1 VTPVAPAVSFA
12 LRVSVLVTACSGV
25 AALAV
30 TGLLPTV
37 AAAVA
42 VLLMCAAAA
51 AADRLPPAQSLTGR
65 RAAAGSVIAA
75 GGLLALQFRGHP
87 GSFLDLSEALAELGR
102 SIAPLMVG
110 VLIAQFLLAD
120 RVRDLLVALVHSCMT
135 FLLALG
141 MAPRPAVILLLV
153 VAWPAVVTACHEAHA
168 ARRRVRADLVVRPE
182 RSEGASQR
190 PPHAQLVSLA
200 AVSAMVAVLV
210 VAITPPPAGIA
221 HRNRFGRQAAGSL
234 AGAPDRSA
242 SAYSSGTLDLRAR
255 GTLPDTPIAVVPAQS
270 PVLWRGVVLSHYD
283 GVAWRSR
290 VDGGWTDA
298 NPGATPQPVRR
309 DRVRLRS
316 GFAGVLLAPGR
327 PVDIAVDG
335 RVVPVPGGYELRE
348 PEGGSY
354 PSAYTVTSAVTAPT
368 AEALRAASG
377 PDPELG
383 ETVLPALPAR
393 VTHLSRNLTRGAA
406 TRYDAV
412 ASVERYLGEHATYR
426 LDSPVPP
433 PGQDAVDHFLFE
445 ARTGFCEQFASAE
458 AVLLRAAG
466 IPARLVTGFS
476 GGTPSGGTREVR
488 AQNAHAW
495 VEVWYPG
502 VGWVASDP
510 TAGAALAGAS
520 GSLLTRVDQFLRS
533 VQQHAG
539 RSLLIGA
546 LLALL
551 AAGLVWARRRREP
564 TGVPAIAPRVAS
576 PVIAAFARLE
586 SALDRAGAPR
596 APAESLGELAHRL
609 PADPPLAGALAVLE
623 LVCYSGRAPTVSAVQ
638 DAARA
643 IDDATAGLLAGQPR

>member
-12 LRVSVLVTACSGV
+12 LRLSVLVTACSGV

-30 TGLLPTV
+30 TGLFPAV

-42 VLLMCAAAA
+42 VLLMCAAAV
-51 AADRLPPAQSLTGR
+51 AADRLPPAQSLIGR
-65 RAAAGSVIAA
+65 RAAAGIVIAA

-87 GSFLDLSEALAELGR
+87 GSFLDLSAALVELGR

-141 MAPRPAVILLLV
+141 MASRPAVILLLV

-168 ARRRVRADLVVRPE
+168 ARRRVRADLVVRAE
-182 RSEGASQR
+182 RSDGSSQR
-190 PPHAQLVSLA
+190 PPYSQLVTLA
-200 AVSAMVAVLV
+200 AVSAVVAVLA

-221 HRNRFGRQAAGSL
+221 NRNRFGRHAAGSIT
-234 AGAPDRSA
+234 GAPDRSA

-255 GTLPDTPIAVVPAQS
+255 GTLPDTPIAEVPANS
-270 PVLWRGVVLSHYD
+270 PLLWRGVVLSHYD

-298 NPGATPQPVRR
+298 NPAASQPVRR
-309 DRVRLRS
+309 DRVRLLR

-327 PVDIAVDG
+327 PVDVAVDG

-354 PSAYTVTSAVTAPT
+354 PGAYTVTSAVTDPS
-368 AEALRAASG
+368 AEVLRAASG
-377 PDPELG
+377 SDPELD
-383 ETVLPALPAR
+383 ETALPTLPAR
-393 VTHLSRNLTRGAA
+393 VTHLSRTLTGGAA

-412 ASVERYLGEHATYR
+412 ASVERYLGQHATYR

-476 GGTPSGGTREVR
+476 GGTPSSGAREVR
-488 AQNAHAW
+488 AQDAHAW

-520 GSLLTRVDQFLRS
+520 GSLLIRVDQVLRS

-546 LLALL
+546 LLALV
-551 AAGLVWARRRREP
+551 AAGVVWARRRREP
-564 TGVPAIAPRVAS
+564 TRVPAKAPRVTS
-576 PVIAAFARLE
+576 PVVAAFARLE

-596 APAESLGELAHRL
+596 APAESLGELARRL
-609 PADPPLAGALAVLE
+609 PADPPLSDALAVLE
-623 LVCYSGRAPTVSAVQ
+623 LVCYSGRTPTVSAVH

-643 IDDATAGLLAGQPR
+643 IDDAAAGLLAGQPR